1 MVVVVDMDYSKL
13 EEEEKAA
20 VDSELSDSILLLLLI
35 SHLELIWI
43 AVEDWNDEWPLL
55 MYFDVDDFCDGPIVP
70 YFGNILHVH
79 LKISI
84 EW

>member
-20 VDSELSDSILLLLLI
+20 ADSELSDSILLLLLI

-43 AVEDWNDEWPLL
+43 AVEDWNDE
-55 MYFDVDDFCDGPIVP
+55 
-70 YFGNILHVH
+70 
-79 LKISI
+79 
-84 EW
+84 